1 MAVAGT
7 LTNPVFFAALCLGK
21 ENKIKEERR
30 QFPWGHLDLARLLEG
45 SCSLSLWLERSLSP
59 ALESSWGGVGSCP
72 RLGWWE
78 PCVQQRKSGGPGP
91 CQPSADECQ
100 GTERAE
106 AGSAALSP
114 EPDLCFPQR
123 QWRQQRR
130 YPQLRRR
137 WWHLHH
143 AGGTAAL
150 PVFFIH
156 AGADC
161 PGHSHLLSHRAVPLH
176 LPHPQA

>member
-1 MAVAGT
+1 METRTRKNGDNLPGPLALVSLLACRQLLPQSLAGALT
-7 LTNPVFFAALCLGK
+7 LSSAREQLGW
-21 ENKIKEERR
+21 R
-30 QFPWGHLDLARLLEG
+30 GLL
-45 SCSLSLWLERSLSP
+45 SCF
-59 ALESSWGGVGSCP
+59 
-72 RLGWWE
+72 GWWE
-78 PCVQQRKSGGPGP
+78 PCVQQRKPGGPGP
-91 CQPSADECQ
+91 SQPSADECQ
-100 GTERAE
+100 GAERAE
-106 AGSAALSP
+106 AGTAALSP

-130 YPQLRRR
+130 CPQLRRR

-150 PVFFIH
+150 PVFLIH

-161 PGHSHLLSHRAVPLH
+161 PGHSHLLPHRAVPLH

>member
-1 MAVAGT
+1 MART

-30 QFPWGHLDLARLLEG
+30 QFSRGHLDLARRLEG

-78 PCVQQRKSGGPGP
+78 LCVQQRKPGGPGP

-106 AGSAALSP
+106 AGPAALSP